1 MKEAVPMVL
10 ELGYWH
16 LTDSHIITNILDH
29 VDHTYMGETIPYPYP
44 EIIAH
49 WWLQSVQKKEG
60 ENGIYRIVIVDGQQ
74 VGHICVTK
82 KEEDPTIG
90 EIQYCLMENFQNHG
104 IMTKACKQIC
114 KIAFEQLDITK
125 IMGRVYRANV
135 ASCRVLEKN
144 HFQCCQEASIRIY
157 IKHKDG

>member
-1 MKEAVPMVL
+1 MVL

-16 LTDSHIITNILDH
+16 PTDSHIITNILNH
-29 VDHTYMGETIPYPYP
+29 VDHSYMGETIPYPYP

-49 WWLQSVQKKEG
+49 WWLQSVQKQEG
-60 ENGIYRIVIVDGQQ
+60 EKGICRIVIVDGQQ

-82 KEEDPTIG
+82 KEDDPTIG
-90 EIQYCLMENFQNHG
+90 EIQYCLIEDFQNQG
-104 IMTKACKQIC
+104 IMTKACEQIC
-114 KIAFEQLDITK
+114 EMAFDHLDIK
-125 IMGRVYRANV
+125 AIIGRVFRANV

-144 HFQCCQEASIRIY
+144 HFQCIQEGSIRMY